1 MKLRKLFA
9 TAAMALFVGATA
21 MAQAPTVE
29 NVRIYINPGH
39 GSWTSGDRHMATV
52 FDPEITRIDPDT
64 TGFFE
69 SNTNL
74 QKFVS
79 VTNLII
85 KSLIPQPLIN
95 FLVSS
100 LILPYFVKNGLS
112 ANS

>member
-52 FDPEITRIDPDT
+52 FDP
-64 TGFFE
+64 
-69 SNTNL
+69 
-74 QKFVS
+74 
-79 VTNLII
+79 
-85 KSLIPQPLIN
+85 
-95 FLVSS
+95 
-100 LILPYFVKNGLS
+100 
-112 ANS
+112 